1 MQGLG
6 PAKKRFPF
14 LEHPEETLVKRRFG
28 EGFLV
33 LELGREVD
41 AVVLTDVT
49 DSLWR
54 KLLSLGRDA
63 HGIEDVTTSRQ
74 IATEGTG

>member
-1 MQGLG
+1 MAALVEW
-6 PAKKRFPF
+6 FTF
-14 LEHPEETLVKRRFG
+14 LEHPEEGLVKRRFG
-28 EGFLV
+28 EGFLI

-41 AVVLTDVT
+41 AVVLTDVS
-49 DSLWR
+49 DRLWR

-63 HGIEDVTTSRQ
+63 HSIEDGATSRQ

>member
-6 PAKKRFPF
+6 PANKRFPF

-41 AVVLTDVT
+41 AVVLADVS
-49 DSLWR
+49 DSLRW

-63 HGIEDVTTSRQ
+63 HGIENGATSRQ
-74 IATEGTG
+74 IATEGAR